1 MFSWIVSSFSFLI
14 CPLLKFLRPVAPIK
28 SRESHK
34 LRRRIGISKVS
45 VKADFAEI
53 ERGISK
59 LTEDEK
65 EALFFELNPAWGKA
79 LEKMEKEAIRE
90 DEEGK
95 TVNLED
101 I

>member
-1 MFSWIVSSFSFLI
+1 M
-14 CPLLKFLRPVAPIK
+14 
-28 SRESHK
+28 
-34 LRRRIGISKVS
+34 SKVTL
-45 VKADFAEI
+45 KIDLDFEELKKI
-53 ERGISK
+53 ISR
-59 LTEDEK
+59 LSEDEK
-65 EALFFELNPAWGKA
+65 EALFFELNPTWGKA